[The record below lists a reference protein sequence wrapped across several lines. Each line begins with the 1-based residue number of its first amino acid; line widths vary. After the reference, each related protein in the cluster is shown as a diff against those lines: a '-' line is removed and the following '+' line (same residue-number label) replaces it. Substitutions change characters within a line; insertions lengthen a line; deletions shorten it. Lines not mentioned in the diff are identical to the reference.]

1 MRFTVLIAGAVLLA
15 ACARSAPDLPPDYG
29 SVSAQAK
36 LSADQ
41 FTSEDLRLS
50 CNAIQAERAAIT
62 DEAGKLTG
70 VIKGN
75 RKRNQVAGYLGG
87 LFLFPL
93 VAAKENPDEKR
104 RLDALQERWDTLIAL
119 QRFKTCPS

>member
-1 MRFTVLIAGAVLLA
+1 MLLA

-29 SVSAQAK
+29 SVNASAK

-41 FTSEDLRLS
+41 F
-50 CNAIQAERAAIT
+50 ERADLDKSCVTIVSEQAALT

-93 VAAKENPDEKR
+93 VAAKENPGEKR
-104 RLDALQERWDTLIAL
+104 RLDAIQERWDTLIAL
-119 QRFKTCPS
+119 QRFRDCPS

>member
-1 MRFTVLIAGAVLLA
+1 MRYAILIAGAVVLA

-29 SVSAQAK
+29 SVSSQAK

-41 FTSEDLRLS
+41 FAAADLRLT
-50 CNAIQAERAAIT
+50 CNGILAERETIT
-62 DEAGKLTG
+62 AEAGKLTG
-70 VIKGN
+70 VITQN
-75 RKRNQVAGYLGG
+75 RQHNQVAGYLGG

-93 VAAKENPDEKR
+93 IATKENPDEKR
-104 RLDALQERWDTLIAL
+104 RLDAIQVRWDTLIAL

>member
-1 MRFTVLIAGAVLLA
+1 MRYALLVAGAVLLS

-29 SVSAQAK
+29 SVSSQAK

-41 FTSEDLRLS
+41 FTAEDLRLTCKGIS
-50 CNAIQAERAAIT
+50 AERETIT
-62 DEAGKLTG
+62 AEAGRLTG

-75 RKRNQVAGYLGG
+75 RQHNQVAGYLGG

-93 VAAKENPDEKR
+93 IAAKENPDEKR
-104 RLDALQERWDTLIAL
+104 RLDAIQGRWDTLIAL
-119 QRFKTCPS
+119 QRFKTCST

>member
-1 MRFTVLIAGAVLLA
+1 MRYAFLIAGAVLLA
-15 ACARSAPDLPPDYG
+15 ACTRPAPDLPPDYG

-41 FTSEDLRLS
+41 FTSEDLRLT
-50 CNAIQAERAAIT
+50 CGNILAEREAIT

-70 VIKGN
+70 VIKRN
-75 RKRNQVAGYLGG
+75 RQHNQVAGYLGG

-93 VAAKENPDEKR
+93 IAAKENPDEKR
-104 RLDALQERWDTLIAL
+104 RLDAIQGRWDTLIAL
-119 QRFKTCPS
+119 QRFKTCP

>member
-1 MRFTVLIAGAVLLA
+1 MT
-15 ACARSAPDLPPDYG
+15 
-29 SVSAQAK
+29 
-36 LSADQ
+36 
-41 FTSEDLRLS
+41 
-50 CNAIQAERAAIT
+50 CNGISAEREAIT
-62 DEAGKLTG
+62 DEAGTLNG

-104 RLDALQERWDTLIAL
+104 RLDAIQERWDTLIAL
-119 QRFKTCPS
+119 QRFKTCA